1 MTPITVRTR
10 DPAPANLARI
20 GEFLGAATPGEWVDA
35 ALARLPDLLVDHAN
49 CEKKAAATAISL
61 MTRYGD
67 RPALAARMSRLAR
80 EELRHFEQVQKILLA
95 RGLARRRV
103 RASRYAAGLHVA
115 VGRKEPQRLVDLLV
129 TGAFIEA
136 RSCERFALLAPRLEP
151 PLADFYRGLLA
162 AEARHFEQYLALA
175 GHYRGDLTAAG
186 LDARIDALRRV
197 ENALATEPDSELRF
211 HSGPPADGA
220 PAAAAQRGRASR
232 L

>member
-1 MTPITVRTR
+1 MSSIAARFR
-10 DPAPANLARI
+10 SPAPAALARI
-20 GEFLGAATPGEWVDA
+20 GEFLGAATPGAWVDA
-35 ALARLPDLLVDHAN
+35 ALAALPDLLVDHAN

-103 RASRYAAGLHVA
+103 RASRYAARLHDA
-115 VGRKEPQRLVDLLV
+115 AGREEPGRLVDLLV
-129 TGAFIEA
+129 IGAFIEA

-151 PLADFYRGLLA
+151 PLAAFYSGLLA
-162 AEARHFEQYLALA
+162 AEARHFEQYLDLA
-175 GHYRGDLTAAG
+175 ERYRGDLPAAG

-211 HSGPPADGA
+211 HSGPPVEG
-220 PAAAAQRGRASR
+220 AAAQRGSASR